1 MFAAQDGLAA
11 TRDINTGRNIKGG
24 NRGMKGTE
32 RIKAAFALMAVL
44 AMSGTG
50 WAKPSFGGPGIS
62 GELNGPRTEATVDI
76 SLPAFTGCD
85 TLNTLESYAVK
96 AYIFQPSGRMFAI
109 GISDPT
115 SFTCSSTTQVV
126 VQDVLVKGFPGL
138 SFKPGPATLLFQ
150 VTLTEDDGDVN
161 TPPVD
166 SVIYEF
172 GSRVDLH

>member
-1 MFAAQDGLAA
+1 
-11 TRDINTGRNIKGG
+11 
-24 NRGMKGTE
+24 MKGMEKITT
-32 RIKAAFALMAVL
+32 ALALAGVL
-44 AMSGTG
+44 AMTGTG
-50 WAKPSFGGPGIS
+50 WTKPNSGGHGVS

-85 TLNTLESYAVK
+85 TLNTLETYSVK

-115 SFTCSSTTQVV
+115 SFACSSTTGTA
-126 VQDVLVKGFPGL
+126 VQDVLVKAFPGL

-166 SVIYEF
+166 GVIYEF
-172 GSRVDLH
+172 GSSVDLH